1 MIEQLTI
8 ENFACFKHVDVPLK
22 PLTVLIGPNN
32 TGKSCFLRAI
42 KRLLTSSTSNLALA
56 DRWGS
61 SLAVEVILNGRID
74 GKRVVLDSR
83 GPLFERP
90 VPAGEFGQAIKFSL
104 PINGIPAQSQGV
116 PDSATAAPPVG
127 GDGSNIPTI
136 FDYYLRRDKRR
147 LAACIEEMKRRV
159 DGLVDIHIG
168 TPTPSDRRIE
178 FRLENDL
185 FLPTNQIS
193 VGVQYLLFF
202 VALAHH
208 PNTPRFILI
217 EEPENG
223 LHPKRLKDVVGLLRS
238 LTKGEFGAPPSQVI
252 LTTHSPYLLDFINL
266 DEDEVLVF
274 SRNDDGSRTVQ
285 PVDRERLK
293 HFTKEFLLGEIWYNE
308 SEEGL
313 IKQSP

>member
-42 KRLLTSSTSNLALA
+42 QCLLTAGSHNIDQTE
-56 DRWGS
+56 RWGLS
-61 SLAVEVILNGRID
+61 VDSVVRILGRQDNQTSLILDTRRHDGRGVEVRNVCEVAR
-74 GKRVVLDSR
+74 
-83 GPLFERP
+83 FM
-90 VPAGEFGQAIKFSL
+90 L
-104 PINGIPAQSQGV
+104 PSGGIPAQSEGV
-116 PDSATAAPPVG
+116 ADSAIRPPAIAT
-127 GDGSNIPTI
+127 DGANIPTI
-136 FDYYLRRDKRR
+136 LDYFLRRDRQRR
-147 LAACIEEMKRRV
+147 DKLVETMKRHV
-159 DGLVDIHIG
+159 EGLVDLDIG
-168 TPTPSDRRIE
+168 TPTASSRRIE
-178 FRLENDL
+178 FKLENNL
-185 FLPTNQIS
+185 VLPTNQLS

-202 VALAHH
+202 VALAQH
-208 PNTPRFILI
+208 PHAPRFILI

-252 LTTHSPYLLDFINL
+252 LTTHSPYLLDCINL

-274 SRNDDGSRTVQ
+274 SRNDDGSRTAQ
-285 PVDRERLK
+285 PVNRERLK

-313 IKQSP
+313 IRPPS